1 MYYTKISNYVIN
13 SPIRTSDHC
22 SSSRKKNRRIPS
34 LAHSV
39 ILQPTHNES
48 MTFVPN
54 FLMIYAIMR
63 TDFLVLTQ
71 FLISIKLLSSFT
83 QLKQNH
89 RISCINKKWG
99 QNQILVQS
107 PIFLFCSCPIKRE
120 MPDVCGNHVS
130 EVRFMLSLNI
140 PRFSIP
146 SSVSVRTEVYC
157 LYIVLLIQFIM
168 YFTVILIIVLTIL
181 FGLYYGI
188 AEYFLNKLHMFNII
202 KGIPGPK
209 AFPIIGNAHLF
220 IGNTTAL
227 WKQILNLGK
236 NYQLLWR
243 VWIGAKLFLVIENP
257 EYIKTVLNSPNI
269 TDKSVEYEK
278 LKPIVGDGLFTAPG
292 KVICK
297 LCKISE
303 ICKLNTNCFPFDLIL
318 ASVWDSHRKVLNKMF
333 LMKNIKSHMDVFVHH
348 SIALMEKIETF
359 VEKELDV
366 FDYVFR
372 CTLDIIYDAS
382 LDTQINSLTNPDC
395 KLAESIRGVMDIETQ
410 RVFKLWLHPSF
421 IFYNT
426 ARGKKFQ
433 ACLAYLDNVTN
444 KIIKEKMESMLRS
457 KINRQMTAEKLG
469 QKQKTLFDF
478 LFELSHEGEIYTEE
492 NTRDEINTLIIAG
505 SETSATTIS
514 FVLLMLATFPEIQDK
529 VYEEINRIY
538 CSDDPKC
545 VPMTYND
552 IKSMKLLENVIKETL
567 RLFPAGPVIARKV
580 TQDIKVT
587 KNWTIPKGC
596 SAVFLIYKLH
606 RSAKYWPQPLVF
618 DPDRF
623 LPERN
628 CSTCFF
634 PFSYGQRNC
643 IGQNFAML
651 EMATVISTLIKK
663 FRITI
668 DKPIEIAKIDV
679 KLSITLKPMKP
690 IILKF
695 EKRN

>member
-1 MYYTKISNYVIN
+1 
-13 SPIRTSDHC
+13 
-22 SSSRKKNRRIPS
+22 
-34 LAHSV
+34 
-39 ILQPTHNES
+39 
-48 MTFVPN
+48 
-54 FLMIYAIMR
+54 
-63 TDFLVLTQ
+63 
-71 FLISIKLLSSFT
+71 
-83 QLKQNH
+83 
-89 RISCINKKWG
+89 
-99 QNQILVQS
+99 
-107 PIFLFCSCPIKRE
+107 
-120 MPDVCGNHVS
+120 
-130 EVRFMLSLNI
+130 
-140 PRFSIP
+140 
-146 SSVSVRTEVYC
+146 
-157 LYIVLLIQFIM
+157 M
-168 YFTVILIIVLTIL
+168 YFTVILIIILTIL

-188 AEYFLNKLHMFNII
+188 AEYFLNKLHMLNII
-202 KGIPGPK
+202 NGIPGPK

-220 IGNTTAL
+220 IGDTTAL

-243 VWIGAKLFLVIENP
+243 VWIGTKLFLVIENP

-269 TDKSVEYEK
+269 TDKSEEYEK
-278 LKPIVGDGLFTAPG
+278 LKPIIGNGLFIAP
-292 KVICK
+292 
-297 LCKISE
+297 
-303 ICKLNTNCFPFDLIL
+303 

-333 LMKNIKSHMDVFVHH
+333 LMKIIKSHMDVFVNH
-348 SIALMEKIETF
+348 SIALMEKLETF
-359 VEKELDV
+359 VGEELDI
-366 FDYVFR
+366 FDYVFL
-372 CTLDIIYDAS
+372 CTLDIIYDAT
-382 LDTQINSLTNPDC
+382 LDTQINLLTNPDC

-410 RVFKLWLHPSF
+410 RVFKLWLHPNI

-433 ACLAYLDNVTN
+433 TCLAYLDNVTN

-457 KINRQMTAEKLG
+457 KINRELTAEKLG

-478 LFELSHEGEIYTEE
+478 LFELSNEGEVYTEKDI
-492 NTRDEINTLIIAG
+492 RDEMNTIIIAG

-529 VYEEINRIY
+529 VYEEVNHIY

-552 IKSMKLLENVIKETL
+552 IKSMKFLERVIKETL

-580 TQDIKVT
+580 KQDIKVT

-606 RSAKYWPQPLVF
+606 RSAKYWPRPLEF

-634 PFSYGQRNC
+634 PFSYGRRNC
-643 IGQNFAML
+643 IGQHFAML
-651 EMATVISTLIKK
+651 EMATVIATLIKR
-663 FRITI
+663 FRVTI
-668 DKPIEIAKIDV
+668 NKPIEIEKIDV
-679 KLSITLKPMKP
+679 KLSITLKPTKP
-690 IILKF
+690 IRLKF

>member
-1 MYYTKISNYVIN
+1 
-13 SPIRTSDHC
+13 
-22 SSSRKKNRRIPS
+22 
-34 LAHSV
+34 
-39 ILQPTHNES
+39 
-48 MTFVPN
+48 
-54 FLMIYAIMR
+54 
-63 TDFLVLTQ
+63 
-71 FLISIKLLSSFT
+71 
-83 QLKQNH
+83 
-89 RISCINKKWG
+89 
-99 QNQILVQS
+99 
-107 PIFLFCSCPIKRE
+107 
-120 MPDVCGNHVS
+120 
-130 EVRFMLSLNI
+130 
-140 PRFSIP
+140 
-146 SSVSVRTEVYC
+146 
-157 LYIVLLIQFIM
+157 M
-168 YFTVILIIVLTIL
+168 YFTIILIIILTIL

-188 AEYFLNKLHMFNII
+188 AEYFLNKLHMLNII
-202 KGIPGPK
+202 NGIPGPK

-220 IGNTTAL
+220 IGDTTAL

-243 VWIGAKLFLVIENP
+243 VWIGTKLFLVIENP

-269 TDKSVEYEK
+269 IDKSEEYEK
-278 LKPIVGDGLFTAPG
+278 LKPIVGNGLFTAP
-292 KVICK
+292 
-297 LCKISE
+297 
-303 ICKLNTNCFPFDLIL
+303 

-348 SIALMEKIETF
+348 SIALMEKIDSI
-359 VEKELDV
+359 VEEELDI

-372 CTLDIIYDAS
+372 CTLDIIYDAT

-410 RVFKLWLHPSF
+410 RVFKLWLHPNI

-426 ARGKKFQ
+426 ARGKKYQ

-444 KIIKEKMESMLRS
+444 KIIKEKMESMLKS
-457 KINRQMTAEKLG
+457 KINRQLTAEKLG
-469 QKQKTLFDF
+469 EKQKTLFDF
-478 LFELSHEGEIYTEE
+478 SFELSNEGEVYTEKD
-492 NTRDEINTLIIAG
+492 TRDEINTLIIAG

-514 FVLLMLATFPEIQDK
+514 FVLLMLATFPEIQCK
-529 VYEEINRIY
+529 VYEEVNRFD

-552 IKSMKLLENVIKETL
+552 IKSMKLLERVIKETL

-606 RSAKYWPQPLVF
+606 RSAKYWPRPLVF

-623 LPERN
+623 LPEKN

-634 PFSYGQRNC
+634 PFSYGRRNC
-643 IGQNFAML
+643 IGQHFAML
-651 EMATVISTLIKK
+651 EMATVIATLIKR
-663 FRITI
+663 FRVTI

-679 KLSITLKPMKP
+679 KLSITLKPTKP
-690 IILKF
+690 IRLKF
-695 EKRN
+695 ERRN